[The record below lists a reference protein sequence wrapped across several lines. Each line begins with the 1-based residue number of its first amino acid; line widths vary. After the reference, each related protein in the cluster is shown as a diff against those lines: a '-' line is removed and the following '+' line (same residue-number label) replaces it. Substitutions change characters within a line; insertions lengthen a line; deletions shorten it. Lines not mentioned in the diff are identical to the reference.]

1 MKLHLA
7 LAALLA
13 MSTAPALAGVGDKY
27 GTRDPATC
35 ADASQPKSGAPTP
48 AQAAKYLACDQEKES
63 GDQLYLIANAKV
75 QVSGASRRYNPN
87 HDAGTGV
94 DEKKPVYD
102 IRGSFDH
109 YACSRKD
116 SYSAKTNPGK
126 TCAVSH
132 EVAASGTCHHDTFG
146 DWHCTMIDPM
156 HLHFDEDHVPAPK

>member
-1 MKLHLA
+1 MKSHLL
-7 LAALLA
+7 LAAALCLV
-13 MSTAPALAGVGDKY
+13 TVPALAGPGAKY

-35 ADASQPKSGAPTP
+35 ADASQPKSGAPSA

-75 QVSGASRRYNPN
+75 QVAGTSRRYNPN

-109 YACSRKD
+109 YACSQLT

-126 TCAVSH
+126 QCAVSH
-132 EVAASGTCHHDTFG
+132 ETAAAGNCHHDTFG

-156 HLHFDEDHVPAPK
+156 HLKFDEDHVAPPK

>member
-1 MKLHLA
+1 MKLHLT
-7 LAALLA
+7 LAAALCLLA
-13 MSTAPALAGVGDKY
+13 VPALAGPGAKY

-35 ADASQPKSGAPTP
+35 ADASQPKSGAPNA

-63 GDQLYLIANAKV
+63 GDQLYLITNAKV
-75 QVSGASRRYNPN
+75 QVAGGSRRYNPN
-87 HDAGTGV
+87 HDAGTAV

-109 YACSRKD
+109 YSCSPLS

-132 EVAASGTCHHDTFG
+132 ETNASGTCYHDNFG
-146 DWHCTMIDPM
+146 DWHCTMIDVM